1 MNKRFIEALKKCNM
15 SQYILSKRS
24 GVPFSTVNGLV
35 TEKHSINKCSSASV
49 LKLASIMNVTP
60 EKLLDPYP
68 VMDGVSGKYL
78 GWSYKWS
85 DDNGSMILSI
95 SKDTKKDVIE
105 TQNKFH
111 FPEDMQLY
119 YLITEMLIDRYLY
132 EKEIESKCQELMSI
146 AIN

>member
-1 MNKRFIEALKKCNM
+1 M

-24 GVPFSTVNGLV
+24 GVPFSTINGLV
-35 TEKHSINKCSSASV
+35 TGKHSINKCSSASV
-49 LKLASIMNVTP
+49 LKLASVMNVTP

-85 DDNGSMILSI
+85 DDNGKMILLI
-95 SKDTKKDVIE
+95 SKDTKKDVIK
-105 TQNKFH
+105 TQNKFY

-119 YLITEMLIDRYLY
+119 YQITEMLIDRYIY

-146 AIN
+146 VIN